1 MKSCQI
7 RIFSVGS
14 GTSRALFS
22 FAQRALRFL
31 LLALHLQS
39 FFSVSF
45 CEGGLA
51 CSSDGV
57 LLGKRYRSV
66 ESASQRIPL
75 LPMALTPS
83 LRGA

>member
-1 MKSCQI
+1 MESCQI

-22 FAQRALRFL
+22 LAQRSFRFL

-39 FFSVSF
+39 FFSISF

-66 ESASQRIPL
+66 ESVSQRIPL
-75 LPMALTPS
+75 LPLVVTPS
-83 LRGA
+83 RRGA